1 MDLLSVR
8 DLESITEIVK
18 EHTRWRGSCIN
29 LIASENVVSR
39 SVKEM
44 LISDLGNRYAIG
56 FLHNRFYSGT
66 KYIDELE
73 GYTTELAKL
82 AFRADHVNYV
92 PISGTM
98 ANLVM
103 FNAMTAPGDVVTA
116 LSVID
121 GGHASFK
128 ECSKIHGVSLVP
140 LPYSMDQMNIDVG
153 EAEKLIAR
161 VKPKLVLL
169 GASEILF
176 PHPVKEIRGIADEV
190 GAIVTYDAAHVLGLI
205 AGGTFQDPLRE
216 GAEVM
221 TGSTHKTFF
230 GPQGGIILCNGKHA
244 RAIDNAAW
252 QLVNNHHIHRV
263 AALSV
268 ALTEFIAF
276 GHDYAKNV
284 VKNAQRLA
292 EELHNLGFD
301 VLGAKYGFTK
311 SHQVILK
318 APNNNG
324 DAAAK
329 RLEDANI
336 ITTKTPLPT
345 DKTEEECSGIRLG
358 TQEVT
363 RIGMGENEM
372 VEIARLIKRVLLDRE
387 DPLDVRA
394 DVKGIIANFREVKYA
409 FNGGPA
415 YEYLGL
421 SSLSS
426 NT

>member
-1 MDLLSVR
+1 MSMR
-8 DLESITEIVK
+8 DVKAIKNIVK
-18 EHTRWRGSCIN
+18 EHTEWRGSCIN
-29 LIASENVVSR
+29 LIASENVASKAVR
-39 SVKEM
+39 EM

-66 KYIDELE
+66 KYVDELE
-73 GYTTELAKL
+73 GYTTDLAKRV
-82 AFRADHVNYV
+82 FRAEHVNYV

-98 ANLVM
+98 ANLVL
-103 FNAMTAPGDVVTA
+103 FNALTDPGDVVTA

-140 LPYSMDQMNIDVG
+140 LPFSMETMNVDIG

-176 PHPVKEIRGIADEV
+176 PHPVREIRRIADDM
-190 GAIVTYDAAHVLGLI
+190 GASVAYDAAHVLGLI
-205 AGGTFQDPLRE
+205 AGGTFQDPLKE
-216 GAEVM
+216 GADVI

-230 GPQGGIILCNGKHA
+230 GPQGGIILCKSKHA
-244 RAIDNAAW
+244 KAIDNAAW

-263 AALSV
+263 AGLSIAL
-268 ALTEFIAF
+268 AEFLAF
-276 GHDYAKNV
+276 GQEYASQI

-292 EELHNLGFD
+292 EDLYSMGLD
-301 VLGAKYGFTK
+301 VLGSKMGFTQ
-311 SHQVILK
+311 SHEVIFR

-324 DAAAK
+324 DASAK

-345 DKTEEECSGIRLG
+345 DKTEEECSGVRLG
-358 TQEVT
+358 TQEIT
-363 RIGMGENEM
+363 RLGMNEGEM
-372 VEIARLIKRVLLDRE
+372 TKIAELIKMVVIDRE
-387 DPLDVRA
+387 APSNIREG
-394 DVKGIIANFREVKYA
+394 VKKIAAEFGEVKYA
-409 FNGGPA
+409 FESGDEA
-415 YEYLGL
+415 YKYL
-421 SSLSS
+421 SL
-426 NT
+426 